1 MGISIQICK
10 GGWMMNWVDLAVKW
24 VHLISIVTAVGLT
37 LFQYLVLLPV
47 LKRAQGVS
55 EDIIKALQRRAGMII
70 GVAWVL
76 IWVTGIYNLV
86 VVIPTV
92 KPNYHM
98 VLGAKILLVLVLFF
112 ISTALSHPSLAFEGI
127 QRNRARWV
135 AFAAWLGILVIVL
148 SATMNMMRLK
158 GVALKELPAAAPA
171 QDMPATTP

>member
-1 MGISIQICK
+1 
-10 GGWMMNWVDLAVKW
+10 MNWVDLGVKW
-24 VHLISIVTAVGLT
+24 VHVLSIVTVVGFT
-37 LFQYLVLLPV
+37 LFQYLVLHPV
-47 LKRAQGVS
+47 LRRVQGGS
-55 EDIIKALQRRAGMII
+55 EELVQALQRRAGILL

-98 VLGAKILLVLVLFF
+98 VLGAKLLLVLALFF

-127 QRNRARWV
+127 RRNRARWV
-135 AFAAWLGILVIVL
+135 AFAAWLGIVVVVL

-158 GVALKELPAAAPA
+158 GVALKELPGSA
-171 QDMPATTP
+171 QSGRVSSVSTTDR

>member
-1 MGISIQICK
+1 
-10 GGWMMNWVDLAVKW
+10 MNWVDVAVKW
-24 VHLISIVTAVGLT
+24 VHLLSIVTGVGFT

-47 LKRAQGVS
+47 LKRVQGVP
-55 EDIIKALQRRAGMII
+55 EDLVKALQRRAGMVI
-70 GVAWVL
+70 GIAWVL

-86 VVIPTV
+86 VVVPAV

-127 QRNRARWV
+127 QRNRAKWV
-135 AFAAWLGILVIVL
+135 ALAAWLGIVIIAL

-158 GVALKELPAAAPA
+158 GVALKELPAQTQVLPPAP
-171 QDMPATTP
+171 

>member
-1 MGISIQICK
+1 MDWG
-10 GGWMMNWVDLAVKW
+10 DLLVKW
-24 VHLISIVTAVGLT
+24 VHVLSIVTVVGFT
-37 LFQYLVLLPV
+37 LFQYLVLQPIL
-47 LKRAQGVS
+47 RRSEGVS
-55 EDIIKALQRRAGMII
+55 DDLVKAVQRRSGIVI

-135 AFAAWLGILVIVL
+135 AFAAWLGILIVVL
-148 SATMNMMRLK
+148 SASMNMMRLK

-171 QDMPATTP
+171 QEMPATTP